1 MAKAGGSMAGLAT
14 TAAADSIGTH
24 TVMPERVSGLVSR
37 VQDYFLPVLI
47 ILWAL
52 GSAAI
57 AALA

>member
-1 MAKAGGSMAGLAT
+1 MAKAGGSMATLAT
-14 TAAADSIGTH
+14 TAPVHSIGIR
-24 TVMPERVSGLVSR
+24 TVMSGRARDRGSR
-37 VQDYFLPVLI
+37 VQDYYLPVLI

>member
-1 MAKAGGSMAGLAT
+1 MAIADGSMAASAT
-14 TAAADSIGTH
+14 TAPVHSVGRR
-24 TVMPERVSGLVSR
+24 TVTPGRLRDRGSR
-37 VQDYFLPVLI
+37 VQDYVLPVLI